1 MSNEDFSALEAF
13 SGRIVTQVCTKW
25 GRSEFESFAS
35 DLIID
40 HRGDRKGLP
49 KEVLSELLF
58 LYALHLAMFG
68 HDPQDSFKPFS
79 NEPKH

>member
-1 MSNEDFSALEAF
+1 MGSL
-13 SGRIVTQVCTKW
+13 
-25 GRSEFESFAS
+25 EFESFAS

-68 HDPQDSFKPFS
+68 YDPQELFQAFQQRA
-79 NEPKH
+79 KH